1 MCNKKHLILAAVLSI
16 LTATACTDDAGMTP
30 AEGTPVVLKDIRIG
44 AQTKAD
50 PYEPDLKG
58 RTLRVGLDD
67 GTTENGIYTYNGTTW
82 TADPFL
88 YWPSATKTYTVTL
101 ATPTPTPAQPDAFT
115 ADNWLTY
122 DLLSGTVPD
131 LQAGQAV
138 SATLS
143 HTQGQLCVTLSNS
156 TDIVVDEVS
165 ANGIGLMAHNGSY
178 YGLFADKAS
187 LNQVTVTTTDG
198 MKYTYTPESAPTFT
212 AGQCLR
218 LTLTLNQA
226 GVTWK
231 VTSEEWQE
239 VTATGTEV
247 PDVTVLNCTT
257 PGSLTVPDAL
267 SGTVYITGTINNNDL
282 TALKGKLGSVT
293 HLYILAESG
302 TEELTVPENFA
313 KSSSLQT
320 VVILHATGI
329 GGYAF
334 DGCSELTSIELPR
347 VKTIG
352 KYAFQKCRN
361 LTNIELPQTETIE
374 FEAFN
379 GCTSLTSIEL
389 PQAETIVGYTFTG
402 CTSLTSIELPRAE
415 TIGDNAFYYCTNL
428 TSIEL
433 PQAKTIE
440 GFAFYYCSSLT
451 QIALPS
457 TTTINNNAFSNCNSL
472 TTLFFT
478 DAEATAEVA
487 QSAVNNGW
495 GGHTGWQTVYYGY
508 KGSGDYLDPA
518 NYEHKYPNN

>member
-1 MCNKKHLILAAVLSI
+1 MCNKKHLILTAVLSI
-16 LTATACTDDAGMTP
+16 LTATACTNDASTTP

-58 RTLRVGLDD
+58 RTLRVSLND

-88 YWPSATKTYTVTL
+88 YWPSATNTYTVTL
-101 ATPTPTPAQPDAFT
+101 ATPTPTPAQPDVFT
-115 ADNWLTY
+115 TDNWLTY

-165 ANGIGLMAHNGSY
+165 ANGIGLMAHDGSY

-218 LTLTLNQA
+218 LTLTLNQT
-226 GVTWK
+226 GVTWN
-231 VTSEEWQE
+231 VTSEGWQE
-239 VTATGTEV
+239 VTVTGTEV

-267 SGTVYITGTINNNDL
+267 SGTVYITGTINNDNL
-282 TALKGKLGSVT
+282 TALTGKLGNVT
-293 HLYILAESG
+293 HLHILAESE
-302 TEELTVPENFA
+302 TEELTVPANFA
-313 KSSSLQT
+313 SSSSLQT
-320 VVILHATGI
+320 VVIPHATSI
-329 GGYAF
+329 GVDAF
-334 DGCSELTSIELPR
+334 NKCSKLTSIELPQA
-347 VKTIG
+347 KTIID
-352 KYAFQKCRN
+352 YAFPSCS
-361 LTNIELPQTETIE
+361 
-374 FEAFN
+374 
-379 GCTSLTSIEL
+379 SLTSIEL
-389 PQAETIVGYTFTG
+389 PQAETIGGNAFVN
-402 CTSLTSIELPRAE
+402 CINLTSIELPRAK
-415 TIGDNAFYYCTNL
+415 TIGTLAFWL
-428 TSIEL
+428 
-433 PQAKTIE
+433 
-440 GFAFYYCSSLT
+440 CSSLT

-478 DAEATAEVA
+478 NEEATAEVA

-518 NYEHKYPNN
+518 NYEHTYSNN